1 MAEKPGS
8 SAWAMVF
15 VIAMFLQVVFA
26 FADGVETPTRAAVEF
41 SKAYYRLDPAMAN
54 RLCEDLRSDE
64 EIDLVEQLIH
74 RNTEE
79 ARKRGFQMSWM
90 KRKLYHIETTTIS
103 RDENMATIHLTGV
116 VRMEINPVFA
126 WVASIFSLGDT
137 HDVDHV
143 LELVNENGRWK
154 VCGSVG
160 RLTSI

>member
-1 MAEKPGS
+1 
-8 SAWAMVF
+8 
-15 VIAMFLQVVFA
+15 
-26 FADGVETPTRAAVEF
+26 
-41 SKAYYRLDPAMAN
+41 MAN

-79 ARKRGFQMSWM
+79 ASKRGFQMSWM

-143 LELVNENGRWK
+143 LELVNESGRWK

-160 RLTSI
+160 RLSSI